1 MKIKLKKT
9 HIQWGITAFLV
20 IAASVCVFII
30 ASHLGSIFGAIKALF
45 GILMPIIYGA
55 FIAYI
60 LNPVMKF
67 IENVVILGFICK
79 KFDLHPSEKVRKF
92 IRLGSVILSLLFMM
106 ACIYGLIALLVPQLV
121 NSIINLTNSFPRY
134 ATNIREYL
142 VKLFQNN
149 PELETTAVDTLEKAT
164 VSLQNWI
171 NNSFMPQ
178 LNEFMASFSSQIMD
192 FLSIIKN
199 FLIGSIISIYFLN
212 GKEEFIARGKRFLYA
227 VVGDPEFA
235 NNILRDLRYVNRT
248 FGGFFLGKIIDSAI
262 IGVICYVCTSILK
275 MPYALLVSVIVGIT
289 NIIPFFGPFI
299 GAVPSALL
307 IFLVSPIQCL
317 YFIIFIII
325 LQQVDGNL
333 IGPKILSNSTGLSSF
348 MVVVAILV
356 GGGLFGFVGL
366 IIGVPMFA
374 VICQLATNMMNHLLE
389 KNHMPLDVNDYKDM
403 NHMDVDTRT
412 PRRGRDRTQDPE
424 LFHYG
429 IRGRRLADPD
439 TDDEILPAYTIK
451 KSRIVDDEDEFE
463 EEPIIIAE
471 DKFEEIQDVA
481 VDDAVHDA
489 AHTETA
495 EHPENTQE
503 EE

>member
-9 HIQWGITAFLV
+9 HIQWGLTAFLV
-20 IAASVCVFII
+20 IAASVCVFIL
-30 ASHLGSIFGAIKALF
+30 ASHLGSIFGAIKTMF

-67 IENVVILGFICK
+67 IENIVVLGFICK
-79 KFDLHPSEKVRKF
+79 KLDLHPSEKVRRF

-149 PELETTAVDTLEKAT
+149 PDLENSAVDALETMTAN
-164 VSLQNWI
+164 LQNWI
-171 NNSFMPQ
+171 NNSFMPR

-192 FLSIIKN
+192 FLSVIKN

-262 IGVICYVCTSILK
+262 IGVICYICTSILK

-325 LQQVDGNL
+325 LQQLDGNL

-374 VICQLATNMMNHLLE
+374 VICQLVTNTMNHLLE

-403 NHMDVDTRT
+403 NHMDVDSRT
-412 PRRGRDRTQDPE
+412 PRRGRDCRQDPE

-451 KSRIVDDEDEFE
+451 KSRIVADEDVFA
-463 EEPIIIAE
+463 EEPVIIAE
-471 DKFEEIQDVA
+471 DKFEQIQDVA
-481 VDDAVHDA
+481 ADDAADDDVQEEVS
-489 AHTETA
+489 TNA
-495 EHPENTQE
+495 EDTQE

>member
-9 HIQWGITAFLV
+9 HIQWGLTAFLV
-20 IAASVCVFII
+20 IAASVCVFIL
-30 ASHLGSIFGAIKALF
+30 ASHLGSIFGAIKTMF

-67 IENVVILGFICK
+67 IENIVVLGFICK
-79 KFDLHPSEKVRKF
+79 KFDLHPSEKVRRF

-149 PELETTAVDTLEKAT
+149 PDLENSAVDALETMTAN
-164 VSLQNWI
+164 LQNWI
-171 NNSFMPQ
+171 NNSFMPR

-192 FLSIIKN
+192 FLSVIKN

-262 IGVICYVCTSILK
+262 IGVICYICTSILK

-325 LQQVDGNL
+325 LQQLDGNL

-374 VICQLATNMMNHLLE
+374 VICQLLTNAMNHLLE
-389 KNHMPLDVNDYKDM
+389 KNHMPQDVNDYKDM

-412 PRRGRDRTQDPE
+412 PRHGRDCRQDPE

-451 KSRIVDDEDEFE
+451 KSRIVADEDVFE
-463 EEPIIIAE
+463 EEPVIIAE
-471 DKFEEIQDVA
+471 DKFEQIQDVA
-481 VDDAVHDA
+481 VDDATDDDVQEEVSTNAKD
-489 AHTETA
+489 
-495 EHPENTQE
+495 TQE

>member
-9 HIQWGITAFLV
+9 HIQWGLTAFLV
-20 IAASVCVFII
+20 IAASVCVFIL
-30 ASHLGSIFGAIKALF
+30 ASHLGSIFGAIKTMI

-67 IENVVILGFICK
+67 IENIVVLGFICK
-79 KFDLHPSEKVRKF
+79 KFDLHPSEKVRRF

-149 PELETTAVDTLEKAT
+149 PDLENSAVDALETMTAN
-164 VSLQNWI
+164 LQNWI
-171 NNSFMPQ
+171 NNSFMPR

-192 FLSIIKN
+192 FLSVIKN

-262 IGVICYVCTSILK
+262 IGVICYICTSILK

-325 LQQVDGNL
+325 LQQLDGNL

-374 VICQLATNMMNHLLE
+374 VICQLITNAMNHLLE
-389 KNHMPLDVNDYKDM
+389 KNHMPQDVNDYKDM

-412 PRRGRDRTQDPE
+412 PRHGRDCRQDPE

-451 KSRIVDDEDEFE
+451 KSRIVADEDVFE
-463 EEPIIIAE
+463 EEPVIIAE
-471 DKFEEIQDVA
+471 DKFEQIQDVA
-481 VDDAVHDA
+481 ADDATDGDVQEEVSGNAKD
-489 AHTETA
+489 
-495 EHPENTQE
+495 TQE

>member
-20 IAASVCVFII
+20 IAASVCVFIL
-30 ASHLGSIFGAIKALF
+30 ASHLGSIFGAIKTMI

-67 IENVVILGFICK
+67 IENIVVLGFICK
-79 KFDLHPSEKVRKF
+79 KFDFHPSEKVRRF

-142 VKLFQNN
+142 VKMFQNN
-149 PELETTAVDTLEKAT
+149 PDLENSAVDALETVTAN
-164 VSLQNWI
+164 LQNWI
-171 NNSFMPQ
+171 NNSFMPR

-192 FLSIIKN
+192 FLSVIKN
-199 FLIGSIISIYFLN
+199 FLIGSIISMYFLN

-262 IGVICYVCTSILK
+262 IGAICYICTSILK

-325 LQQVDGNL
+325 LQQLDGNL

-374 VICQLATNMMNHLLE
+374 VICQLITNAMNHLLE
-389 KNHMPLDVNDYKDM
+389 KNHMPQDVNDYKDM

-412 PRRGRDRTQDPE
+412 PSHGRDRRQDPE

-439 TDDEILPAYTIK
+439 TDDEVLPAYTIK
-451 KSRIVDDEDEFE
+451 KSRIVADEDVFE
-463 EEPIIIAE
+463 EEPVIIAE
-471 DKFEEIQDVA
+471 DKFEQIQDVA
-481 VDDAVHDA
+481 ADDVQEEISGNAKD
-489 AHTETA
+489 
-495 EHPENTQE
+495 TQE